1 MVKVSIM
8 GVSGFTAAE
17 LIKIFSR
24 HKSVTLKHF
33 ISRTKGVRIKSLHPS
48 LNIDAETENFS
59 KKIIDDTDVVFLC
72 LPHTESAK
80 FAIPFIEKNK
90 VVIDLSADFRL
101 KNANIYRKTYGVPHP
116 APKLLSKAVYGLT
129 EFYRNQIKTARI
141 IANPG
146 CYPTS
151 VLLGL
156 VPAIKGGF
164 AKKEGIVI
172 DSKSGVSGAGRKL
185 ASDWLFSNVYEN
197 LRAYSVAKHRHISE
211 IEQEL
216 NLLTGEKVNFTF
228 VPHLLP
234 VERGILS
241 TIYIPMKKFVNEDA
255 VFLYYKKFYE
265 NERFIKVLERGTQ
278 PEIKNVNRTNFAHIG
293 IVVDRNSLT
302 LIVTVAIDN
311 LVKGASGQAVQNM
324 NVIFGFEEGEGL
336 L

>member
-1 MVKVSIM
+1 M
-8 GVSGFTAAE
+8 
-17 LIKIFSR
+17 
-24 HKSVTLKHF
+24 
-33 ISRTKGVRIKSLHPS
+33 
-48 LNIDAETENFS
+48 
-59 KKIIDDTDVVFLC
+59 
-72 LPHTESAK
+72 
-80 FAIPFIEKNK
+80 
-90 VVIDLSADFRL
+90 SADFRL

-185 ASDWLFSNVYEN
+185 ASDYLFSNVYEN